1 LWEKKMNKQM
11 TPAEI
16 ELVQESLGRLA
27 PVSDKTTLV
36 GVEAGPL
43 PPALNIPAAIALASM
58 TMK

>member
-1 LWEKKMNKQM
+1 MNKQM

-43 PPALNIPAAIALASM
+43 PPAMHIPAAIALASM

>member
-1 LWEKKMNKQM
+1 MNKQM

-16 ELVQESLGRLA
+16 KVIQQSFARFA
-27 PVSDKTTLV
+27 PVSDKAALA

-43 PPALNIPAAIALASM
+43 PPAPSIPAAIALASM